1 MCAIPVIEVSMNI
14 LARLPIKSILVHV
27 NEHYG
32 AYGFVAVV
40 VIALVIGVYLGYT
53 PEQIIT
59 WMGL

>member
-1 MCAIPVIEVSMNI
+1 MNI